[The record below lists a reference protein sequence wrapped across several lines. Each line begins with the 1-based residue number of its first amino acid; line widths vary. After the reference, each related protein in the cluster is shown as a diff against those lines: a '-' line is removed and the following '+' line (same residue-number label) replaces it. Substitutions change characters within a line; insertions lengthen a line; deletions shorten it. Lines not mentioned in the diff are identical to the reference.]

1 MCSCELRSAAVSS
14 KISVSLGGPIGVR
27 CGYGADGRPA
37 DFIFLFSLAC
47 KLQERGSVRWSAGV
61 FYGENRD
68 GDESGPHGKGLGDWR
83 IIDGGTR
90 PVIGDL
96 EAEVPGSS
104 NNL

>member
-47 KLQERGSVRWSAGV
+47 KLQERGLVRWSSGV
-61 FYGENRD
+61 FYGEMVTNR
-68 GDESGPHGKGLGDWR
+68 GHRKR
-83 IIDGGTR
+83 IGRLAHHRRGAR
-90 PVIGDL
+90 AL
-96 EAEVPGSS
+96 
-104 NNL
+104 